1 MRIASIGLGDIAQKA
16 YLPLLASWPE
26 LDWVM
31 CSRQADTLA
40 ELAQQY
46 RVAHTAA
53 NVEEVLA
60 LNVDGVMIHA
70 ATHAHSALVRP
81 FLAAGIPVFVDKP
94 VAQSGADVEALFNLA
109 EKHNTPLFAGFNRR
123 YLPLLNA
130 HLNGQRPEDELGS
143 PLLSLR
149 WEKHRHALP
158 DAPRRFIFD
167 DFIHPL
173 DSINLHGDMNID
185 DLDVF
190 AQFDEGLLARLDI
203 RWHRDNSL
211 FEASMNRQYGA
222 TKETIAA
229 AYRNECYF
237 FDGFTRGERMQD
249 NQVAQLSLPDWTG
262 MQASKGFEAMLTH
275 WFEVVKTG
283 RIDAA
288 ITARSVASH
297 WVAEDL
303 VAYCEALRDNG

>member
-1 MRIASIGLGDIAQKA
+1 MKIASIGLGDIAQKA
-16 YLPLLASWPE
+16 YLPLLANWPG
-26 LDWVM
+26 LDWVL
-31 CSRQADTLA
+31 CSRDSQKLA
-40 ELAQQY
+40 ALAYQY
-46 RVAHTAA
+46 RVTNKATDIH
-53 NVEEVLA
+53 ECLA
-60 LNVDGVMIHA
+60 LGVDGVMIHSATDSHA
-70 ATHAHSALVRP
+70 ALIRP
-81 FLAAGIPVFVDKP
+81 CLEAGVPVFVDKP
-94 VAQSGADVEALFNLA
+94 VAPSGADVETLFNLA
-109 EKHNTPLFAGFNRR
+109 EQHQTPLFVGFNRR
-123 YLPLLNA
+123 YLPLLNT
-130 HLNGQRPEDELGS
+130 HLNDQRPEDELGT

-158 DAPRRFIFD
+158 DTPRRFIFD

-173 DSINLHGDMNID
+173 DSINVHGDMSID

-190 AQFDEGLLARLDI
+190 AQFGEGLLGRLDV

-249 NQVAQLSLPDWTG
+249 NVITQLSLPDWTG

-275 WFEVVKTG
+275 WFEVVSAGWVETSLTQ
-283 RIDAA
+283 RNVSTHW
-288 ITARSVASH
+288 TAD
-297 WVAEDL
+297 DL
-303 VAYCEALRDNG
+303 VVYCDALRDSD